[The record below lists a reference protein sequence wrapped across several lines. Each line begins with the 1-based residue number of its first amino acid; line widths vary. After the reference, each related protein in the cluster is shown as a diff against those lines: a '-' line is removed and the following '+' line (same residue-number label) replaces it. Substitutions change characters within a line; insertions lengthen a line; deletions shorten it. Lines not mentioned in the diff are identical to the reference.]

1 MSIENHIFC
10 ARSFAVVNTEYS
22 CFFIPEAK
30 GPACPVSRSPWFLFC
45 QVFRTNKQYLPVLL
59 CLALSACSWTM
70 QLTWSCL
77 FFLPP
82 WYGLLHFIYK
92 NTLRPYNYLDRGL
105 QLQVQEIGCLGTL
118 RNENMSWDIERA
130 KGWVEQWAHPTF
142 QFTCLFEHFETLQLR
157 TRRTLVSYSNRFP
170 TYFSFFSSSLNY
182 GPLNHNFEQWCIQTF
197 LVLDWDLKQWLI
209 VLTHHPSIPHALQ
222 SMCISSVFGTWLW
235 DLLRPMFSNQN
246 WRNGSENRRQTNM
259 QRVCRWVSRQ
269 CGQVQTVSWF
279 HE

>member
-10 ARSFAVVNTEYS
+10 ARSSAVVNTEYS

-30 GPACPVSRSPWFLFC
+30 GPACPASGSPWFLFC
-45 QVFRTNKQYLPVLL
+45 QVFGTNKQYLPVLL

-92 NTLRPYNYLDRGL
+92 NTLKPYNYLDRGL

-130 KGWVEQWAHPTF
+130 KGWVEQRAHPTF

-157 TRRTLVSYSNRFP
+157 TRRTSLDINITIYSIVFLAPDGLTVIFTHPVLWNHETAQFDRIHFTDEAHLHACP
-170 TYFSFFSSSLNY
+170 GTLCMGGWGCPSLGHTNWSTLLQAHHNAQCECDC
-182 GPLNHNFEQWCIQTF
+182 PLTCPKW
-197 LVLDWDLKQWLI
+197 
-209 VLTHHPSIPHALQ
+209 PIP
-222 SMCISSVFGTWLW
+222 WW
-235 DLLRPMFSNQN
+235 
-246 WRNGSENRRQTNM
+246 
-259 QRVCRWVSRQ
+259 
-269 CGQVQTVSWF
+269 
-279 HE
+279 